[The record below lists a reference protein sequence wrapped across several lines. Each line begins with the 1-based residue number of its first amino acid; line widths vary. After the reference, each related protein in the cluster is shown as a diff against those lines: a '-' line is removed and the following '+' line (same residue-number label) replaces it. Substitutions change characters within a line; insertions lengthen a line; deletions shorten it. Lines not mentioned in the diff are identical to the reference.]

1 MFYKTVIPSSRTVLG
16 DLWLLAA
23 VAEVELRATE
33 TEKCKPPSVLAC
45 CFLMEGDLLVGS
57 PWGWLGAPV
66 GTFPAPFLPVSRIKL
81 TFDDIQVAI
90 KARGTELRAFM
101 WLKALL
107 CFSQDD
113 AVSKSTLVAWL
124 RME

>member
-1 MFYKTVIPSSRTVLG
+1 MIPSSRTVLG

-33 TEKCKPPSVLAC
+33 TEMCKPPLVLAC

-66 GTFPAPFLPVSRIKL
+66 GSFPAPFLLLPRIKL
-81 TFDDIQVAI
+81 TSDGIQVVI
-90 KARGTELRAFM
+90 KAGGTELRAFV

-107 CFSQDD
+107 CFSQED
-113 AVSKSTLVAWL
+113 AVCKSCWWPG
-124 RME
+124 

>member
-33 TEKCKPPSVLAC
+33 TEKCKPPFGAC
-45 CFLMEGDLLVGS
+45 LLFPKGRGFISRKPVGVA
-57 PWGWLGAPV
+57 GAPV
-66 GTFPAPFLPVSRIKL
+66 GRFPAPFLPVPRIKL
-81 TFDDIQVAI
+81 TSDEIQAVI
-90 KARGTELRAFM
+90 KARGTELRALL

-107 CFSQDD
+107 CFSQ
-113 AVSKSTLVAWL
+113 
-124 RME
+124 